1 MEIKNKISCSC
12 GKCGIELNDTSPK
25 YSVMCACEDC
35 RQALSWAEKNGG
47 KKPKN
52 ILYSVYFRSDISNIL
67 V

>member
-1 MEIKNKISCSC
+1 MDIKNKISCSC

-47 KKPKN
+47 KKQK
-52 ILYSVYFRSDISNIL
+52 IFFIQFISVLIYQIIL

>member
-35 RQALSWAEKNGG
+35 RQALSWAQKNGG
-47 KKPKN
+47 K
-52 ILYSVYFRSDISNIL
+52 
-67 V
+67 